1 MKDTGCDCEER
12 HHRRTGTEKDSVPRR
27 ASSEEAKP
35 VEVMSSETNWPSASP
50 TNTSRRSHL
59 AGGVIALPL
68 PLSSVVRSKCATKA
82 KQTND
87 GVCNYLLHFI
97 IRIIITFILYSL
109 ERWRIHVSTSFFLNY
124 ISTF

>member
-12 HHRRTGTEKDSVPRR
+12 HHRRKGTEKDSVPRR

-59 AGGVIALPL
+59 AGGAIALPL
-68 PLSSVVRSKCATKA
+68 PLSSLCCPFEMCYESKTD
-82 KQTND
+82 QRRR
-87 GVCNYLLHFI
+87 VQLFI
-97 IRIIITFILYSL
+97 PFYNTYYYYFHTL
-109 ERWRIHVSTSFFLNY
+109 
-124 ISTF
+124 